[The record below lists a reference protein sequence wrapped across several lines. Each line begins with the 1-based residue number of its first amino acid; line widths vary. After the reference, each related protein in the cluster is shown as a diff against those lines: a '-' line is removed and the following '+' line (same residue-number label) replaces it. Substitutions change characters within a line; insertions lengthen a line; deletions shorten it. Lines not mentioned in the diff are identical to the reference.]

1 MRVNL
6 ESNFILL
13 GSEDIDCIDFSSSEI
28 TLKGLLE
35 TISKLSTNSIKFLY
49 PSGIE
54 LIPDWDIEINGQ
66 PLALSNG
73 GISTVLKDGDRVSI
87 KLMLLGGG

>member
-6 ESNFILL
+6 ESNFMLL

-28 TLKGLLE
+28 TLKELLE
-35 TISKLSTNSIKFLY
+35 TISTLSTNSINFLY
-49 PSGIE
+49 PNGME
-54 LIPDWDIEINGQ
+54 LTTDWDIEINGQ
-66 PLALSNG
+66 PLGLSNG
-73 GISTVLKDGDRVSI
+73 GINTILKDGDRVSI